1 MVGGSILSV
10 SIRGRL
16 FSVAADADV
25 SMDLGGFT
33 NEASPNGDGTARLIK
48 TRKVWMLENVPL
60 VLDHDRV
67 DLEFLQE
74 IADGNTFVPITIELV
89 SGHVYQ
95 GKGTVTGDVK
105 GSTQNATVPITLS
118 GKEKLTQ
125 Q

>member
-1 MVGGSILSV
+1 
-10 SIRGRL
+10 
-16 FSVAADADV
+16 
-25 SMDLGGFT
+25 
-33 NEASPNGDGTARLIK
+33 
-48 TRKVWMLENVPL
+48 L

>member
-1 MVGGSILSV
+1 V
-10 SIRGRL
+10 SIRARL
-16 FSVAADADV
+16 FSVASDADV
-25 SMDLGGFT
+25 SMDLGGYS
-33 NEASPNGDGTARLIK
+33 NETQSNGNGTARIIK
-48 TRKVWMLENVPL
+48 TRKTWMLENISV
-60 VLDHDRV
+60 VLDPDNN

-95 GKGTVTGDVK
+95 GKGIVTGDLK
-105 GSTQNATVPITLS
+105 GSTQNTTATITLS

>member
-10 SIRGRL
+10 SIRARL
-16 FSVAADADV
+16 FSVASDADV
-25 SMDLGGFT
+25 SMDLGGYS
-33 NEASPNGDGTARLIK
+33 NETQSNGNGTARIIK
-48 TRKVWMLENVPL
+48 TRKTWMLENISV
-60 VLDHDRV
+60 VLDPDNN

-95 GKGTVTGDVK
+95 GKGIVTGDLK
-105 GSTQNATVPITLS
+105 GSTQNTTATITLS